1 MKANRKFVESRE
13 AVSAVIGVIL
23 MVAIT
28 VAIAAVVYVWVTSF
42 GGGGTPAPS
51 MSIDQVAAVTND
63 HNVSFS
69 VLSASPNAKWT
80 DLKIQVINGSKSMIY
95 TIDKNGHINNSD
107 NKMKG
112 NVTGSG
118 GEFSNTVG
126 GGDIFY
132 IQDKEYIDAGA
143 ILKIIHIPSN
153 SVIVT
158 KTLY

>member
-51 MSIDQVAAVTND
+51 ISMDQIAGAGSGVNFTIR
-63 HNVSFS
+63 
-69 VLSASPNAKWT
+69 SASTNARWSDLRIVIDDTLYSHNKTAAGMFTNLKNNEWT
-80 DLKIQVINGSKSMIY
+80 NKSAAGTNIDTIGAGDKLIIKSSGSL
-95 TIDKNGHINNSD
+95 
-107 NKMKG
+107 
-112 NVTGSG
+112 
-118 GEFSNTVG
+118 VG
-126 GGDIFY
+126 KTL
-132 IQDKEYIDAGA
+132 Q
-143 ILKIIHIPSN
+143 IIHIPSN

-158 KTLY
+158 KTIY